1 MKNIFNTGRKLGIL
15 LMLCLAIGPLKAQE
29 KASEVVIVLH
39 GGAGTI
45 LPEYLDEEKRAEITG
60 QLTSALTAGYELW
73 KKGASSLDMVESAMV
88 ILENSPAFNAGRGAV
103 FTHEGRNELDASIM
117 YGANL
122 DAGAVA
128 GVTTIKNPII
138 AARAVMEN
146 SPHVLLA
153 GDGAEDFAETQEI
166 ELVDPSYF
174 YTRRAYDDLQKILDE
189 EKNGGAINPLPDE
202 KMGTVGAVAL
212 DQAGHISA
220 GTSTGGMTNKRWGRI
235 GDSPLPGAGTYAND
249 ASVGV
254 SCTGHGEYFIRQS
267 VAFDMHALISYKGL
281 SVDEAAQFI
290 ILDKLKKMGAP
301 GGLIALD
308 PRGNAAMS
316 FNTLGMYRG
325 YITKSGEITIRF
337 FELDSE

>member
-1 MKNIFNTGRKLGIL
+1 MTFGMIM
-15 LMLCLAIGPLKAQE
+15 MLCLVIGPLKAQE
-29 KASEVVIVLH
+29 KASDVVMVLH

-45 LPEYLDEEKRAEITG
+45 LPEYMDEEKRAEITG
-60 QLTSALTAGYELW
+60 QLTTALKAGYKLW
-73 KKGASSLDMVESAMV
+73 KQGASSLDMVESAIV

-117 YGANL
+117 YGADL

-153 GDGAEDFAETQEI
+153 GEGAEDFAESQEI
-166 ELVDPSYF
+166 EFVEPSYF
-174 YTRRAYDDLQKILDE
+174 YTRRAYDALQKILHE
-189 EKNGGAINPLPDE
+189 EKNGGSINPLPDE

-220 GTSTGGMTNKRWGRI
+220 GTSTGGMTNKRWNRI

-254 SCTGHGEYFIRQS
+254 SCTGHGEFFIRQS
-267 VAFDMHALISYKGL
+267 VAYDMHALMSYKGL

-290 ILDKLKKMGAP
+290 ILDKLKKMGAL

-308 PRGNAAMS
+308 PQGNAALS
-316 FNTLGMYRG
+316 FNTVGMYRG
-325 YITKSGEITIRF
+325 YITESGEITIRF
-337 FELDSE
+337 FEFDSE